1 MNATR
6 NPILTIG
13 HSTHPLD
20 RFVALL
26 KQNDVTAVADVRS
39 TPHSRFNPQFNKV
52 ELERSLK
59 AAGIRYVFLGRELGA
74 RSDDPSCY
82 EKGRVQYTRLA
93 FTSAFRD
100 GLERLRR
107 GAAEHRI
114 ACMCAE
120 KEPLE
125 CHRTLLVARAL
136 DAEGI
141 EVAHIHADGQ
151 LEPHAA
157 AMDRL
162 LDLTGL
168 PHDDLFRSRADLVAE
183 ALARQEAQ
191 VAYVDAKLE
200 AEAVEGAQ

>member
-1 MNATR
+1 MTQST

-20 RFVALL
+20 TFIALL
-26 KQNDVTAVADVRS
+26 KRQGVTAVADVRS
-39 TPHSRFNPQFNKV
+39 APYSRFNPHFNKT

-59 AAGIRYVFLGRELGA
+59 AEGIRYVFLGRELGA

-82 EKGRVQYTRLA
+82 EKGRVQYARLA
-93 FTSAFRD
+93 RTEAFRQ
-100 GLERLRR
+100 GIERLRK

-120 KEPLE
+120 REPLE

-136 DAEGI
+136 DAEGL
-141 EVAHIHADGQ
+141 EVAHIHANGR

-162 LDLTGL
+162 IEMTGL
-168 PHDDLFRSRADLVAE
+168 PRDDLFRSRGELVAE
-183 ALARQEAQ
+183 ALARQEEQ
-191 VAYVDAKLE
+191 VAYVDAKLA
-200 AEAVEGAQ
+200 AEAAEDTR

>member
-1 MNATR
+1 MIQNAAR
-6 NPILTIG
+6 ILTIG
-13 HSTHPLD
+13 HSTHTLEH
-20 RFVALL
+20 FIALL
-26 KQNDVTAVADVRS
+26 KQHGVTAVADVRS
-39 TPHSRFNPQFNKV
+39 APYSRFNPHFNKA

-59 AAGIRYVFLGRELGA
+59 AEGIRYVFLGRELGA

-82 EKGRVQYTRLA
+82 EKGRVQYARLA
-93 FTSAFRD
+93 RTEAFRK
-100 GLERLRR
+100 GIERLLR

-120 KEPLE
+120 REPLE

-136 DAEGI
+136 VDEGA
-141 EVAHIHADGQ
+141 EVAHIHADGR

-168 PHDDLFRSRADLVAE
+168 PREDLFRSRADLVAE
-183 ALARQEAQ
+183 ALARQEEK
-191 VAYVDAKLE
+191 VAYVDAKLA
-200 AEAVEGAQ
+200 AEGTEDAR

>member
-1 MNATR
+1 MTATP
-6 NPILTIG
+6 NPIFTIG
-13 HSTHPLD
+13 HSTHSLD
-20 RFVALL
+20 RFIALL
-26 KQNDVTAVADVRS
+26 KQHGVTAVADVRS
-39 TPHSRFNPQFNKV
+39 APYSRFNPQFNKA

-59 AAGIRYVFLGRELGA
+59 AEGIRYVFLGRELGA
-74 RSDDPSCY
+74 RSDDPACY
-82 EKGRVQYTRLA
+82 DKGRVQYARLA
-93 FTSAFRD
+93 RTEAFRQ
-100 GLERLRR
+100 GIERLKH

-141 EVAHIHADGQ
+141 EVAHIHADGR
-151 LEPHAA
+151 LETHTA

-168 PHDDLFRSRADLVAE
+168 PRDDLFRSRADLVAE
-183 ALARQEAQ
+183 ALARQEEQ
-191 VAYVDAKLE
+191 VAYVDAKLA
-200 AEAVEGAQ
+200 AEAAEDAR